1 MEKDPNEQFMLKALK
16 LAKKGIGSVEPNP
29 AVGAV
34 IVKNGELIGKGYHK
48 KFGFAHAEVNALE
61 DCRKKRRSPKGATL
75 YVSLEPCCVEGKT
88 PACTEALIQAG
99 ISNVYVGCIDPSPKA
114 SGRGLK
120 LLRKA
125 GIEVY
130 TGLCEEK
137 AKLLNGPF
145 LKFIKTKKPWV
156 IVKWAQTLD
165 GKLAYT
171 DTDSNRWIS
180 NEKSRKQAHHLRRR
194 AQAVLVG
201 IKTVLADDPLLTP
214 RPARGKSPTRI
225 VLDRRLRTPLTSQLL
240 QTVEQAPVLIITTRQ
255 TYKNKSKRIH
265 KLTQRGAQ
273 ILVVPSKDGKCDLVS
288 LLRAL
293 GRRHIY
299 QLLVEGGPKV
309 ITSFLQENLADEI
322 HVFIA
327 PKILAGAGSA
337 DLTKCLKLL
346 KDSLDLQHV
355 ETKSLDGD
363 IHLSAYTPSALK
375 SIE

>member
-1 MEKDPNEQFMLKALK
+1 MKKDPNEQFMLKALQ

-34 IVKNGELIGKGYHK
+34 IVKNGGVIGKGYHK

-88 PACTEALIQAG
+88 PACTDAVIQAG
-99 ISNVYVGCIDPSPKA
+99 ISNVYAACVDPSPQA
-114 SGRGLK
+114 SGKGLN

-125 GIEVY
+125 GIEVH
-130 TGLCEEK
+130 TGLCENE
-137 AKLLNGPF
+137 AKLLNAP
-145 LKFIKTKKPWV
+145 FIKYVTTKKPWI

-171 DTDSNRWIS
+171 DTNSNRWIS
-180 NEKSRKQAHHLRRR
+180 NETSRKEAHHLRRR
-194 AQAVLVG
+194 VQAVLVG
-201 IKTVLADDPLLTP
+201 VKTVLADDPLLTP

-240 QTVEQAPVLIITTRQ
+240 QTVEQSPVLIVTTRQ
-255 TYKNKSKRIH
+255 TYNSRPKRIF
-265 KLTQRGAQ
+265 KLTQKGAQ

-299 QLLVEGGPKV
+299 QLLVEGGPNV

-327 PKILAGAGSA
+327 PKILAAAGSA

-355 ETKSLDGD
+355 ETRSLDGD
-363 IHLSAYTPSALK
+363 IHLRAYTPSALK
-375 SIE
+375 SIQ